1 MEKVLR
7 SDIFFETKL
16 EVGLEENSH
25 VFPFPFSTQINYFMQ
40 YNKWHFPISYACITW
55 ENYTSV

>member
-40 YNKWHFPISYACITW
+40 YNK
-55 ENYTSV
+55 